1 MLLQNNEYRSESGH
15 RIIVVR
21 ENELQV
27 LLNQITPRT
36 EAAEQITKMKT
47 EVLALIEKGKWQ
59 FVRNGYFT
67 CDTSP
72 MPLTIRKEKPK
83 DSGKPI
89 HKIKQMTII

>member
-1 MLLQNNEYRSESGH
+1 MLLQNNEYKSESGH

-36 EAAEQITKMKT
+36 EAAEQVTMMKT

-67 CDTSP
+67 FLLSAARGP
-72 MPLTIRKEKPK
+72 
-83 DSGKPI
+83 SFA
-89 HKIKQMTII
+89 